1 MPEDKVTIAI
11 VGKDAASKALRA
23 VSGSLG
29 KLGAAAKRAA
39 GMAKAAFKAMIL
51 PIVAVTAVIGGLT
64 FAAAGFESRMANVY
78 TLLDMGPKKFRAMSK
93 EVLTLSTIVPQAA
106 KLLSDGLYDIV
117 SAGVDAS
124 KALNVLGMSAKA
136 GAAGITDTRTAAKAA
151 MATINAFLLPL
162 EDLQRVYDI
171 QFLTVKRGVLTYAE
185 LAASIGMVIPAAKAA
200 QQRIE
205 EMYASIAFLTKQG
218 LDASMATVALARS
231 YEVLTRAEFSKK
243 LDVMGIRV
251 FDMTGNFRSLLDVLG
266 DLHKRMTGAMGR
278 EVAVMINELFPE
290 ARARRAI
297 IALLSQT
304 RTVKSM
310 VREMEVGAGTMEAAY
325 KKIAETF
332 NAQFQLMKNAVM
344 RLIINLGEPMLKPM
358 KAITKQITEWA
369 TKLGDIDWVAFW
381 ERFNKGAKEAREAIT
396 KIGDMFKAGGV
407 IREAID
413 AWWEWFKTL
422 AIGMAKII
430 WAPLETG
437 FGIMLERL
445 IITAKIGFAD
455 MISAIM
461 EPFARIGGPFAPEA
475 LGIQAAMGGMKSAAL
490 SKMIELEESIPQR
503 WADTYQ
509 DMTDQIEKLR
519 SEMPHHGE
527 RIKEKITDLID
538 ATVAAFAIPE
548 PVAAPAR
555 RGRPGIMEAA
565 GITKVWTPEGETLTG
580 EAAKRYLAE
589 YRQRLEDTAKEQR
602 KEGEATVT
610 ALRGMSTEQLKL
622 WNISY
627 ETRQKLLK
635 LTEEFRNQRAAQEA
649 VQASL
654 VR

>member
-11 VGKDAASKALRA
+11 IGKDAASKALRA

-39 GMAKAAFKAMIL
+39 GMAKAAFKSMIL
-51 PIVAVTAVIGGLT
+51 PIMAVTAVVGGLT
-64 FAAAGFESRMANVY
+64 FAAAGFETRMANVY

-106 KLLSDGLYDIV
+106 SRLSDGLYDIV

-171 QFLTVKRGVLTYAE
+171 QFLTVKKGVLTYAE
-185 LAASIGMVIPAAKAA
+185 LANSIGMVIPAAKAA

-231 YEVLTRAEFSKK
+231 FEVLTRAEFSKK
-243 LDVMGIRV
+243 LEKMGIRV
-251 FDMTGNFRSLLDVLG
+251 FDMEGNFRSLLDVLEE
-266 DLHKRMTGAMGR
+266 LHTHMTGARGR
-278 EVAVMINELFPE
+278 EIATMINELFPE

-304 RTVKSM
+304 QTVKGL
-310 VREMEVGAGTMEAAY
+310 VKEMETGAGTMEAAY

-369 TKLGDIDWVAFW
+369 TELGDIDWVAFW
-381 ERFNKGAKEAREAIT
+381 ERFNKGAKEARETLA
-396 KIGDMFKAGGV
+396 KIGDMFKAGGT
-407 IREAID
+407 IRQSIT
-413 AWWEWFKTL
+413 AWWEWFKAL
-422 AIGMAKII
+422 VIGIAKIM

-445 IITAKIGFAD
+445 VLSAKIAFAD
-455 MISAIM
+455 MILKIVEPLKGTMLFGKMATGISARM
-461 EPFARIGGPFAPEA
+461 EP
-475 LGIQAAMGGMKSAAL
+475 MKGWA
-490 SKMIELEESIPQR
+490 ELEKAMLEISIPQR

-509 DMTDQIEKLR
+509 DMTDQIMEMQKA
-519 SEMPHHGE
+519 MPHYGQK
-527 RIKEKITDLID
+527 IKESID
-538 ATVAAFAIPE
+538 RLVDSVAGIFAVPE
-548 PVAAPAR
+548 PAAAPAR
-555 RGRPGIMEAA
+555 RREPGIMEAGGVKMVA
-565 GITKVWTPEGETLTG
+565 TPEGMLTG
-580 EAAKRYLAE
+580 EAAERYLAE
-589 YRQRLEDTAKEQR
+589 YRQRLADTAKEQK
-602 KEGEATVT
+602 KEGEATVM

-635 LTEEFRNQRAAQEA
+635 LTEEFKNQRAAQEA